1 MGENEEGTGSEKV
14 LILPLSEDSKK
25 ITQLL
30 SNEKAMKML
39 EILADKPM
47 SASDVAE
54 QLDMPLTTV
63 KYNLDGLIEADLIQV
78 KETKW
83 SRKGREVKIY
93 EPVQKLIVVAPGSMK
108 NDRSSILSMLKK
120 YLGLVA
126 GAVFAATGLEAIT
139 RNFGTKSMYSQ
150 EAGTAPL
157 FAEDEAVK
165 SMSKDAGMEDT
176 NADVMG
182 ETPEAGEVPEI
193 EAKEI
198 DGAEVTTD
206 GEFWGETAMEE
217 PPMDDAAVDGGSMD
231 YEMPDDSTVSDGF
244 AGVDDISPEMLA
256 SSTQNG
262 TEAVDMARDGMSAGL
277 GNQTQSPE
285 ITQTFTD
292 NMSTMSEPVG
302 GIFQNGILSHVS
314 VWFFFGCLFV
324 ITLLF
329 VREMYNR
336 KKNI

>member
-54 QLDMPLTTV
+54 MLDIPLTTV
-63 KYNLDGLIEADLIQV
+63 KYNLDGLIEADLIKV

-108 NDRSSILSMLKK
+108 KDRTSILNMLKK

-126 GAVFAATGLEAIT
+126 GAVFAATGLEALSRYSMFSYAPQMAQDSAST
-139 RNFGTKSMYSQ
+139 RSFPVNSGNESMAAMTKEAPAYETDNF
-150 EAGTAPL
+150 AG
-157 FAEDEAVK
+157 FQYDMDENV
-165 SMSKDAGMEDT
+165 SDT
-176 NADVMG
+176 VLC
-182 ETPEAGEVPEI
+182 EQS
-193 EAKEI
+193 
-198 DGAEVTTD
+198 TT
-206 GEFWGETAMEE
+206 E
-217 PPMDDAAVDGGSMD
+217 
-231 YEMPDDSTVSDGF
+231 EMPAEIPTESAEMTPITSDG
-244 AGVDDISPEMLA
+244 VQPEMLA
-256 SSTQNG
+256 SSTPNG
-262 TEAVDMARDGMSAGL
+262 TDAGADVMRESVMTT
-277 GNQTQSPE
+277 NQTPVEPLSN
-285 ITQTFTD
+285 TVTD
-292 NMSTMSEPVG
+292 NVTAAG
-302 GIFQNGILSHVS
+302 GAVTDSFIHGLLSHVS
-314 VWFFFGCLFV
+314 VWFFFGCIFV

-329 VREMYNR
+329 VREMYYR